1 MSNKADTVF
10 EQGIKKI
17 CTEVQ
22 HCKLGGGGFEAFFLN
37 WMYTFWFFDTK
48 LWSCKEYTFVVR
60 IRSIG

>member
-1 MSNKADTVF
+1 MSNKAGTVY

-22 HCKLGGGGFEAFFLN
+22 HCKLGGGVEAFFLIECTHFEFLTLN
-37 WMYTFWFFDTK
+37 SGHVK
-48 LWSCKEYTFVVR
+48 YTFVVR

>member
-22 HCKLGGGGFEAFFLN
+22 RCKLWGWSIFFN
-37 WMYTFWFFDTK
+37 WMYTFWIFDTK